1 MDCYKDIQKL
11 ILNLKNNNTVNKSNS
26 LYLYGKSGIGK
37 TTIVKE
43 ILKKN
48 NYDYL
53 YYDISNLKD
62 RTTFNEIFYNDNGN
76 INIMDYFKQET
87 SKNIMYVIDNIDH
100 IQNNEKIFIGNII
113 KAIRLRKK
121 TKKINDSMND
131 KKKNIQ
137 NLSNCI
143 IFIGSNIYEKK
154 IKELI
159 KISSF
164 YEMKR
169 EETIHYKSIIKSNIV
184 SNKVDYNLIYKFC
197 NNNYNK
203 IKLIQNIINKI
214 NNYEFLNKLLLQ
226 KQNNNYNEN
235 IIYCVNKLLFIP
247 KKLKNEIYIHDNDK
261 TVVSLLFHE
270 NIIDY
275 LSQPNDYTFYKNF
288 LNNICNGDYYDRI
301 CFQKQIWIINEMTYY
316 LKIDKNYEEYNKL
329 VEANNFLSYL
339 NNKNKSDNYD
349 EIYKS
354 YIKTSNEKNKN
365 INYEKLLKT
374 PSRFTKVLTKYSTEY
389 NNNNFIITLCNK
401 LQVDRKKLFNLFY
414 SNYENEEFYNEIE
427 EYNINKLDIKRIN
440 SIIFCE

>member
-1 MDCYKDIQKL
+1 
-11 ILNLKNNNTVNKSNS
+11 
-26 LYLYGKSGIGK
+26 
-37 TTIVKE
+37 
-43 ILKKN
+43 
-48 NYDYL
+48 
-53 YYDISNLKD
+53 
-62 RTTFNEIFYNDNGN
+62 
-76 INIMDYFKQET
+76 
-87 SKNIMYVIDNIDH
+87 
-100 IQNNEKIFIGNII
+100 
-113 KAIRLRKK
+113 
-121 TKKINDSMND
+121 MND

-169 EETIHYKSIIKSNIV
+169 EETTHYKSIIKSNIV